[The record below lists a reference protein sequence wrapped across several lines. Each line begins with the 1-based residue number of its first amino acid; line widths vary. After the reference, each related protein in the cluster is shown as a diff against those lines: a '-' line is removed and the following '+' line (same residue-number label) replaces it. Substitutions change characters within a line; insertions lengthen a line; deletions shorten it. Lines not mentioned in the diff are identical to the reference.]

1 MAKTGQK
8 SAKQIEQQ
16 TILEVSANV
25 EDLGDKHMK
34 HSYEF
39 NIIDLFPQEVLVAGT
54 KKDNGDI
61 FVSFALAREKCVYKA
76 ALVKS
81 RLQYMINKKL
91 ETDWDNGYDEQGRP
105 LPEIK
110 IPDNAVI
117 EVENLVRVIVSW
129 EE

>member
-1 MAKTGQK
+1 
-8 SAKQIEQQ
+8 
-16 TILEVSANV
+16 
-25 EDLGDKHMK
+25 MK

-76 ALVKS
+76 ALVKG
-81 RLQYMINKKL
+81 RLRHLINLKL
-91 ETDWDNGYDEQGRP
+91 ERDWDVKKQFG
-105 LPEIK
+105 LPPQVE